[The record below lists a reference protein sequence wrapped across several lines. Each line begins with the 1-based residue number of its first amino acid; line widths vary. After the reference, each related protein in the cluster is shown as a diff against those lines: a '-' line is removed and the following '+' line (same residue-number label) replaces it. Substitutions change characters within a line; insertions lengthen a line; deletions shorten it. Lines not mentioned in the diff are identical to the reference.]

1 MHTNKIWI
9 YNCQKTIKFEL
20 KNITPVQVCTA
31 PITKTVHTQNGLKN
45 RGTDKEPRRE
55 KIINLIQKGDIKK
68 PKNENHT
75 KMASTFCIKELEN
88 VKAKMNINVDK

>member
-20 KNITPVQVCTA
+20 KNITRLQVRTA
-31 PITKTVHTQNGLKN
+31 SITKTLHTQNGLKN

-55 KIINLIQKGDIKK
+55 KIINLIQKVEIKK
-68 PKNENHT
+68 S
-75 KMASTFCIKELEN
+75 KMKTIPRWRAHS
-88 VKAKMNINVDK
+88 V